1 MSEIDNPSK
10 SSDTIDW
17 PRPNEKVYD
26 QSVLVAGTISLA
38 GSTSPPRLVRARI
51 DNVLIGETQ
60 IFHQISER
68 CLGYRILARLPE
80 PIVAPR
86 PAVIVVTVSSDDE
99 NTDKELGAITV
110 QLVPARLRERPYGE
124 VVPPDQT
131 KVLHRENI
139 YGSGPPAEEP
149 SAEALHLIL
158 GHLPPRSSVVDVG
171 CGAGAFARGLIGAGH
186 QWLGLELNARCIELL
201 EQRKLPH
208 RKLTGANAP
217 FPCADREFDHAICVE
232 VLEHIA
238 EPDFFL
244 SEVARVIRGRAL
256 FSVPNLEVLPYFHD
270 WQAVP
275 WHLLEASHL
284 NFFTRASLR
293 AVLER
298 HFQHVEVI
306 SYGEHPLR
314 TRDGVALHLHL
325 FAVASS

>member
-1 MSEIDNPSK
+1 MSKIDNLSK
-10 SSDTIDW
+10 SSDTIDS
-17 PRPNEKVYD
+17 PRPNDKVYD
-26 QSVLVAGTISLA
+26 QSILIAGTINLAA
-38 GSTSPPRLVRARI
+38 GSSSPQSVRARI
-51 DNVLIGETQ
+51 DNVPIGETR
-60 IFHQISER
+60 IFHQISDH

-86 PAVIVVTVSSDDE
+86 LAIIVVTVSGDDE
-99 NTDKELGAITV
+99 NQEKELGAITV
-110 QLVPARLRERPYGE
+110 QLVPARLQERPYGE
-124 VVPPDQT
+124 VVPPDRT

-139 YGSGPPAEEP
+139 YGSGPPVEEP
-149 SAEALHLIL
+149 FAEAFQLIL
-158 GHLPPRSSVVDVG
+158 EHLPARSSVVDVG

-186 QWLGLELNARCIELL
+186 EWLGLELNDRCLELL

-208 RKLTGANAP
+208 RKLTGPNAP

-238 EPDFFL
+238 EPDPFL
-244 SEVARVIRGRAL
+244 REIARVIRGRAL

-270 WQAVP
+270 WEVVP

-293 AVLER
+293 ALLEQ

-306 SYGEHPLR
+306 SYGEHPLH
-314 TRDGVALHLHL
+314 TRDGVALDVFL